1 MNCLVYVNLKWCYIR
16 KKLFKY
22 KIMKIAKLFFITIL
36 VIGFTSCNKDDDGN
50 SDFSLT
56 MENFSGTYKISSF
69 NERILDVDID
79 NGIETNTTTTL
90 VGDSF
95 QGTYVFNSDGTYV
108 MDAQYNIT
116 ETVVVENNPPVVDNY
131 TVSDDFTG
139 TYTIN
144 TSDSSIT
151 ITYVNGGFTET
162 TTFMIENFSSTGV
175 NLTYID
181 INDDPADGNTYD
193 LRGEIGLVRQ

>member
-1 MNCLVYVNLKWCYIR
+1 
-16 KKLFKY
+16 
-22 KIMKIAKLFFITIL
+22 MKIAKLLL
-36 VIGFTSCNKDDDGN
+36 VTLLVVCFTSCNKDDNGN
-50 SDFSLT
+50 SEFSLT

-69 NERILDVDID
+69 NERVLDVDID
-79 NGIETNTTTTL
+79 NGTETNTITTL

-95 QGTYVFNSDGTYV
+95 QGTYVFNTDGTYV

-131 TVSDDFTG
+131 TVSDDLTG

-144 TSDSSIT
+144 TSDNSLT
-151 ITYVNGGFTET
+151 ITYMNGGFVET
-162 TTFMIENFSSTGV
+162 STFMIENFSSTGV

-181 INDDPADGNTYD
+181 INDDPSNGNTYD
-193 LRGEIGLVRQ
+193 LRGEIGLIRQ